1 MAILRIVFGGFL
13 IIGVGSIIFFVF
25 VRSKEIINAEQLKK
39 QRNILLSGIL
49 IYFLVGIVA
58 GIMASY
64 PALLGNLI
72 LFPSI
77 GAAVIL
83 LGIWLL
89 CYGFRHIYLLI
100 LFKVFGV
107 SYFVIILFWLLA
119 LFLLLNAF
127 LTKFH
132 SLGWI

>member
-1 MAILRIVFGGFL
+1 MAILRIILGGFL
-13 IIGVGSIIFFVF
+13 TIGVGSIIFFVF
-25 VRSKEIINAEQLKK
+25 IRPKEIIDADQLKK
-39 QRNILLSGIL
+39 QRNVLLSGIL
-49 IYFLVGIVA
+49 IYFLIGIVT

-64 PALLGNLI
+64 PALLDNLI

-89 CYGFRHIYLLI
+89 CYGFRHIYLLVM
-100 LFKVFGV
+100 FKVFGV
-107 SYFVIILFWLLA
+107 SYFVVLLFWLLV